1 MKLSGAV
8 LVRPYFD
15 DSVLNQDL
23 PLLDAEFTSVSPVVL
38 SSGKTDS
45 SKLYVCDAATAL
57 KHAPDNPGTFFLA
70 VSGKKESGRFP
81 ENIMLLETELTAE
94 EVYTDIDDYFHRVQD
109 WVENMR
115 IAVTYGAS
123 LQELV
128 DMSEEIIGQYIA
140 ISDYAFRLIAYTK
153 NIKNDD
159 EISAYL
165 REHGV
170 HSDETIEKLKSFG
183 LTDLWNKYEFYAE
196 DKHDLLQY
204 ATAGFVY
211 RFGNTYFNHAVMT
224 MNTAYIRKDSV
235 YLFRIFGECIK
246 PIVSRDWEKEELFTH
261 MYDSLLAELIRD
273 NQLSRET
280 IRIRAGYSKVPYTG
294 RFLLFVIPIIRG
306 SGYSISRVGNELH
319 CINPNSYVS
328 LVDSELL
335 LLECFNEKDFEE
347 RSAKV
352 IREISRVLDENS
364 LVGGGGSLFTELY
377 NMSAAYLQAK
387 RAIDTQMQLGRSE
400 CDLKDCCVLQE
411 CFMGQH
417 KSLILFDDVFEYCF
431 CDYSAEKF
439 EMLTKSR
446 YFKALKALHDYDI
459 QHRMNNL
466 QLLRVYLENERRI
479 SETAVRMHMHRNN
492 VTYRLQKIKELTGLD
507 LDSANERLRI
517 LITYSMLNQTDD
529 IAEAFKR
536 PGDE

>member
-15 DSVLNQDL
+15 DTVINKDL
-23 PLLDAEFTSVSPVVL
+23 PLIDAEYTSVSPVIP

-45 SKLYVCDAATAL
+45 SKLYICDLQTAQ
-57 KHAPDNPGTFFLA
+57 KFAPANPETNFLA
-70 VSGKKESGRFP
+70 VSNRSDHRNLP
-81 ENIMLLETELTAE
+81 PNVMLLETELHPE
-94 EVYTDIDDYFHRVQD
+94 EVYTNMDDYFHHVQD
-109 WVENMR
+109 WVDSMR

-128 DMSEEIIGQYIA
+128 EMSEEIIGQYIA

-153 NIKNDD
+153 NVKNDD
-159 EISAYL
+159 EVSVYL

-170 HSDETIEKLKSFG
+170 HSDETIEKFKTLGMTEF
-183 LTDLWNKYEFYAE
+183 WNQQEFYTEAE
-196 DKHDLLQY
+196 HNLLPY

-224 MNTAYIRKDSV
+224 MNTTYVRKDSV

-261 MYDSLLAELIRD
+261 LYDSLLSELIKD
-273 NQLSRET
+273 HQLSRET

-294 RFLLFVIPIIRG
+294 RFLLFVIPITRG

-319 CINPNSYVS
+319 CINSNSYAS

-335 LLECFNEKDFEE
+335 LLEYFGDKDYAEKQE
-347 RSAKV
+347 KT
-352 IREISRVLDENS
+352 IREIERVLKENS
-364 LVGGGGSLFTELY
+364 LIGGCSSVFHELY
-377 NMSAAYLQAK
+377 NMSPAYLQAK
-387 RAIDTQMQLGRSE
+387 RAIETQLQLGRSE
-400 CDLKDCCVLQE
+400 CDLKECCVMQE

-431 CDYSAEKF
+431 CDYSSEKF

-446 YFKALKALHDYDI
+446 YFKALKILHDYDI

-492 VTYRLQKIKELTGLD
+492 VTYRLQKIKELTELN

-529 IAEAFKR
+529 IAAAFKR
-536 PGDE
+536 LGDE